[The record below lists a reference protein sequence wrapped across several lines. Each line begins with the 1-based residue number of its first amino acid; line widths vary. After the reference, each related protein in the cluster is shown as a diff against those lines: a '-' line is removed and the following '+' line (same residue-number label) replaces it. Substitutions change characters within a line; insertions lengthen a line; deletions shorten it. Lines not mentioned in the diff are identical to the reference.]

1 MDKIIDLKNIEYS
14 KIDIN
19 KELVFDNQ
27 QSSLTLMSL
36 KQGTKRELHTD
47 QEDEAI
53 IVIEG
58 NVIITIGDEKFEL
71 TENQMI
77 VMPKLIPHGSN
88 AITDTKIL
96 LLRPKHTH

>member
-77 VMPKLIPHGSN
+77 VMPKLIPHGSK
-88 AITDTKIL
+88 AVTDTKIL

>member
-36 KQGTKRELHTD
+36 KQGTKRKLHTD

-77 VMPKLIPHGSN
+77 VMPKLIPHGSK
-88 AITDTKIL
+88 AVTDTKIL

>member
-14 KIDIN
+14 KIYIN

-58 NVIITIGDEKFEL
+58 NVIITIGDEEFEL

-77 VMPKLIPHGSN
+77 VMPKLISHGSK
-88 AITDTKIL
+88 ALTDTKML

>member
-1 MDKIIDLKNIEYS
+1 MNKIIDLKNIEYS
-14 KIDIN
+14 ETDIN

-53 IVIEG
+53 IIIEG

-77 VMPKLIPHGSN
+77 VMPKLIPHGSK
-88 AITDTKIL
+88 AFTDTKIL

>member
-77 VMPKLIPHGSN
+77 VMPKLIPHGSK
-88 AITDTKIL
+88 AVKDTKIL

>member
-58 NVIITIGDEKFEL
+58 NVIITIGDEEFEL

-77 VMPKLIPHGSN
+77 VMPKLIPHGSK
-88 AITDTKIL
+88 AVTDTKVL

>member
-36 KQGTKRELHTD
+36 KQGAKRELHTD

-77 VMPKLIPHGSN
+77 VMPKLIPHGSK
-88 AITDTKIL
+88 AVTDTKIL

>member
-1 MDKIIDLKNIEYS
+1 MNKIIDLADIEYLEA
-14 KIDIN
+14 DIN

-36 KQGTKRELHTD
+36 KKRTERELHTD
-47 QEDEAI
+47 TEDEVI

-71 TENQMI
+71 AENQMI
-77 VMPKLIPHGSN
+77 IMPKLIPHASK
-88 AITDTKIL
+88 AITDTKML

>member
-1 MDKIIDLKNIEYS
+1 MNKIIDLKNIKYS
-14 KIDIN
+14 QADIN

-58 NVIITIGDEKFEL
+58 NVIITIGDEEFEL
-71 TENQMI
+71 AENQMI
-77 VMPKLIPHGSN
+77 VMPKLIPHGSK
-88 AITDTKIL
+88 ALADTKML

>member
-1 MDKIIDLKNIEYS
+1 MNEIIDLKNIEYS
-14 KIDIN
+14 QADIN

-36 KQGTKRELHTD
+36 KQGAKRELHTD
-47 QEDEAI
+47 KEDEVI

-58 NVIITIGDEKFEL
+58 NVIITIGDEEFEL

-77 VMPKLIPHGSN
+77 VMPKLISHGSK
-88 AITDTKIL
+88 ALTDTKML

>member
-1 MDKIIDLKNIEYS
+1 MNKIIDLKNIEYS
-14 KIDIN
+14 QADIN
-19 KELVFDNQ
+19 KKLVFDNQ

-36 KQGTKRELHTD
+36 KQGAKRELHTD

-58 NVIITIGDEKFEL
+58 NVIITIGDEEFEL
-71 TENQMI
+71 SENQMI
-77 VMPKLIPHGSN
+77 VMPKLIPHASK
-88 AITDTKIL
+88 ALTDTKML

>member
-1 MDKIIDLKNIEYS
+1 MNKIIDLKNIEYS
-14 KIDIN
+14 QTDKN

-36 KQGTKRELHTD
+36 RQGAKRELHTD
-47 QEDEAI
+47 EEDEAI

-58 NVIITIGDEKFEL
+58 NVIITIGDEEFKLKEY
-71 TENQMI
+71 QMI
-77 VMPKLIPHGSN
+77 VMPKSIPHGSE
-88 AITDTKIL
+88 AITDAKLL

>member
-36 KQGTKRELHTD
+36 KQGAKRELHTD

-58 NVIITIGDEKFEL
+58 NVIITIGDEEFEL
-71 TENQMI
+71 SEKQMI
-77 VMPKLIPHGSN
+77 VMPKLIPHGSKALTN
-88 AITDTKIL
+88 TKML

>member
-1 MDKIIDLKNIEYS
+1 MNKIIDLKNIEYS
-14 KIDIN
+14 QADIN
-19 KELVFDNQ
+19 KKLVFDNQ

-36 KQGTKRELHTD
+36 KQGAKRELHTD

-77 VMPKLIPHGSN
+77 VMPKLIPHGSK
-88 AITDTKIL
+88 AVTDTKRL
-96 LLRPKHTH
+96 LVRPKHTH

>member
-14 KIDIN
+14 KTDVN

-36 KQGTKRELHTD
+36 KQDTKRELHTD
-47 QEDEAI
+47 QEDEVMI
-53 IVIEG
+53 IIEG
-58 NVIITIGDEKFEL
+58 NVIITIGDEEFEL
-71 TENQMI
+71 SENQMI
-77 VMPKLIPHGSN
+77 VMPKLIPHGSK
-88 AITDTKIL
+88 AVTDSKML

>member
-1 MDKIIDLKNIEYS
+1 MNEIIDLKNIEYS
-14 KIDIN
+14 QADIN

-27 QSSLTLMSL
+27 QSSLTLISL
-36 KQGTKRELHTD
+36 RQGTERKLHTD
-47 QEDEAI
+47 KEDEVI

-58 NVIITIGDEKFEL
+58 NVIITIGDEEFEL

-77 VMPKLIPHGSN
+77 VMPKLISHGLK
-88 AITDTKIL
+88 ALTDTKML

>member
-1 MDKIIDLKNIEYS
+1 MNKIIDLKNIEYS
-14 KIDIN
+14 QADIN
-19 KELVFDNQ
+19 KKLVFDNQ

-36 KQGTKRELHTD
+36 KQGAKRELHTD

-71 TENQMI
+71 SEKQMI
-77 VMPKLIPHGSN
+77 VMPKLIPHGSKALTN
-88 AITDTKIL
+88 TKML

>member
-1 MDKIIDLKNIEYS
+1 MDKIIDLKNIEYLQA
-14 KIDIN
+14 DIN

-47 QEDEAI
+47 QEDEVMI
-53 IVIEG
+53 IIEG
-58 NVIITIGDEKFEL
+58 NVIITIGDEEFEL
-71 TENQMI
+71 SENQMI
-77 VMPKLIPHGSN
+77 VMPKLIPHGSK
-88 AITDTKIL
+88 AVTDSKML

>member
-1 MDKIIDLKNIEYS
+1 MNEIIDLKNIEYS
-14 KIDIN
+14 QADIN

-36 KQGTKRELHTD
+36 KQGTKRKLHTD

-58 NVIITIGDEKFEL
+58 NVIITIGDEEFEL
-71 TENQMI
+71 SEKQMI
-77 VMPKLIPHGSN
+77 VMPKLIPHGSKALTN
-88 AITDTKIL
+88 TKML